1 MPQKEQQLSPAQGQQ
16 LQNKQFLPGQCPEST
31 RCTRHRLRA
40 RARLTRVHCQETG
53 FAAQSVL
60 RGILNTAIAGASYT
74 QHQGQ
79 KGARASRETC
89 PTLCLFPITSSA
101 SGRCCSK
108 HQTFTAPSQTVLL
121 LCCRTIL
128 APINLLT
135 TPKKYRYMEG
145 GRNQCRGWWC
155 VWGQAATPAA
165 AELTLC
171 PRRDASRLHPAVSHH
186 SSSAKGAEHTQQQ
199 LLCN

>member
-16 LQNKQFLPGQCPEST
+16 LQNKQFLSGQCPEST
-31 RCTRHRLRA
+31 RCTRHCLRA

-60 RGILNTAIAGASYT
+60 RGILSTAIAGASYT

-89 PTLCLFPITSSA
+89 PTMCLFPITSSA

-108 HQTFTAPSQTVLL
+108 HQTFIAPSHTMLL

-135 TPKKYRYMEG
+135 TPKKIQVH
-145 GRNQCRGWWC
+145 GRGQKPVPGLVVC
-155 VWGQAATPAA
+155 VGTV
-165 AELTLC
+165 C
-171 PRRDASRLHPAVSHH
+171 HPS
-186 SSSAKGAEHTQQQ
+186 
-199 LLCN
+199 CC